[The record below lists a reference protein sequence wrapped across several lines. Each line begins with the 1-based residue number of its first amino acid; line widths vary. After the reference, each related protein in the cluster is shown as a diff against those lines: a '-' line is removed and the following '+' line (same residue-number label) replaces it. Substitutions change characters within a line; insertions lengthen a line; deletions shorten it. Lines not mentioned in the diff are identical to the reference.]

1 MGILRKTFLRT
12 GIAFI
17 LNRRL
22 HPSCKNKMGLIQHN
36 KEKPSWL
43 FKLMP
48 SFLEIHI
55 HSVLRAIYTYGCH
68 KYTQTYRYVQ
78 AHECKESFTTTRWP
92 LIYKNK
98 QNVGYVQN
106 EQNKNSHLTG
116 ETNYTA
122 AQRRVCQYHQSY
134 SWKTKMFLQ
143 SWIKSC

>member
-68 KYTQTYRYVQ
+68 KYTQTYRYGQ
-78 AHECKESFTTTRWP
+78 AHERKESFTTTRWP

-98 QNVGYVQN
+98 QICRVRSKRTKQEFSSHRGDQLHCCP
-106 EQNKNSHLTG
+106 ETGMSISSILQLENKNVSTELD
-116 ETNYTA
+116 
-122 AQRRVCQYHQSY
+122 
-134 SWKTKMFLQ
+134 
-143 SWIKSC
+143 